1 MIAHAGFSYL
11 TGMNIES
18 LSFDT
23 ISGLLPAIVQDAQ
36 SGRVLMLGYMNRE
49 SIGATVETGLVTF
62 YSRSRKALW
71 TKGETSGNTLR
82 VVSIHDDCD
91 HDAILVKAVPNGP
104 TCHTGAVSCFDAGQ
118 DGAVNETG
126 LPFLAHLEAFLQD
139 RKQTMPEGSYTSK
152 MFAKGLDKVAQ
163 KVGEEAVE
171 TVIAAK
177 NDDIGEFVYE
187 ASDLLFH
194 LTLLLVQK
202 GIPLDTLIQELKR
215 RHS

>member
-1 MIAHAGFSYL
+1 
-11 TGMNIES
+11 
-18 LSFDT
+18 
-23 ISGLLPAIVQDAQ
+23 
-36 SGRVLMLGYMNRE
+36 MLGYMNRE

-62 YSRSRKALW
+62 YSRSREALW

-82 VVSIHDDCD
+82 VVSMHDDCD

-104 TCHTGAVSCFDAGQ
+104 TCHTGTVSCFDAGQ
-118 DGAVNETG
+118 DGAINETG

-202 GIPLDTLIQELKR
+202 GIPLDALIQELQR